1 MKARAVL
8 EKSDSPRDEAAA
20 ESLIPFIRVLA
31 HAIADEFLRLKETNL
46 LEEAMEPVPEAE
58 APPKKIHP
66 ARKRRS
72 ISSKKDA
79 SCIDES
85 AVSIST
91 RRRKS

>member
-8 EKSDSPRDEAAA
+8 EKSYSQRDEATA
-20 ESLIPFIRVLA
+20 ESLIPFIRVVA
-31 HAIADEFLRLKETNL
+31 HAIADEFLRLKEMNL
-46 LEEAMEPVPEAE
+46 LEEAMEPMPEAD

-72 ISSKKDA
+72 ISSQKDA
-79 SCIDES
+79 PSLDES
-85 AVSIST
+85 AASMST

>member
-8 EKSDSPRDEAAA
+8 EKSDSPRDEAA

-31 HAIADEFLRLKETNL
+31 HAIADEFLRLKEKNL
-46 LEEAMEPVPEAE
+46 LEEAMAPGPEAE
-58 APPKKIHP
+58 TPPKRIHP

-72 ISSKKDA
+72 ISNQTST
-79 SCIDES
+79 SSIDES
-85 AVSIST
+85 AVSMSI